1 MSTNKLIKFRRKPT
15 EVEAVQFLGNKDAPN
30 NFFDAFNIKFPIYRD
45 WHEDIYI
52 MVPTKYGAV
61 KVMNRDWLVLEKEH
75 LVIVKEHIFNETFER
90 V

>member
-1 MSTNKLIKFRRKPT
+1 
-15 EVEAVQFLGNKDAPN
+15 
-30 NFFDAFNIKFPIYRD
+30 
-45 WHEDIYI
+45 